1 MFDVIVRRIFSAIPV
16 LLGVSLVTFGL
27 IHVIP
32 GDAAVVIAGPDASS
46 DQVEAIRVLL
56 GLDKPLHVQ
65 LGLWFWNLF
74 QGDLGDS
81 FMLGR
86 SVAQAIQERLPTTL
100 LLTTY
105 SILLT
110 IPFGITA
117 GLIAAYRQNSWAD
130 TFVMTIALVGVS
142 VPSFWLS
149 VMAILL
155 FSVTLGWFPTS
166 GYIPPSEDFLGCL
179 RSLTLPAVS
188 LAVFQIGLL
197 ARMTRATTLE
207 VLRQD
212 YVRTARA
219 KGVSEWRAVGKH
231 ALANVMI
238 PVVTVIGLLVSVA
251 LAGAVVIEQ
260 IFVLPGLGQLVVQG
274 ILRRDYPVIQGSLL
288 TVAVL
293 LVLINLIVDLLY
305 AYLDPRLRDD

>member
-1 MFDVIVRRIFSAIPV
+1 MFDVIARRLFSAVPV
-16 LLGVSLVTFGL
+16 LIGVSLVTFGL

-46 DQVEAIRVLL
+46 DQIEALRSLL
-56 GLDKPLHVQ
+56 GLDRPLHVQ
-65 LGLWFWNLF
+65 LSLWYWNLF
-74 QGDLGDS
+74 QGDLGES

-86 SVAQAIQERLPTTL
+86 SVVQAIQERLPTTL

-105 SILLT
+105 SIVLT
-110 IPFGITA
+110 IPFGIAA
-117 GLIAAYRQNSWAD
+117 GLFAAYRQNSWVD
-130 TFVMTIALVGVS
+130 TFVMTIALIGVS
-142 VPSFWLS
+142 VPTFWLS
-149 VMAILL
+149 VMAVLL
-155 FSVTLGWFPTS
+155 FSVTLGWLPTS
-166 GYIPPSEDFLGCL
+166 GYVPMSEDFFGCL

-274 ILRRDYPVIQGSLL
+274 ILRRDYPVIQGSILA
-288 TVAVL
+288 VAVL